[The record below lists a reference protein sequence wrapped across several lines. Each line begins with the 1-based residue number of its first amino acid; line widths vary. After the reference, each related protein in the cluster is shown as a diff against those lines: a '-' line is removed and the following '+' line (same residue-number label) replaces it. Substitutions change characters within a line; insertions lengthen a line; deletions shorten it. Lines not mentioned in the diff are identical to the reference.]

1 MEHLAAIEYHNDIFH
16 LYVYHDT
23 TDDKLLFT
31 TLLIDEIAKEVD
43 FNSKSE
49 LLGALMSREEL
60 AIMKSYGSYKSYLLE
75 TDSEYPTYTEALKA
89 MCKSA

>member
-1 MEHLAAIEYHNDIFH
+1 MEHLAAIEYYNGNFH

-23 TDDKLLFT
+23 TDKELLFT
-31 TLLIDEIAKEVD
+31 VLLLDEIAKDVG

-60 AIMKSYGSYKSYLLE
+60 AMMKSYDSVKSYLLE
-75 TDSEYPTYTEALKA
+75 TDSEHPTYTEAIKA
-89 MCKSA
+89 LTK